1 MCPRGLWLVD
11 LTNFHWTF
19 LLLLRSIFNVKPCSN
34 LILTLLC
41 SCAQVA
47 RPTVLVLSFHGLIN
61 DIKLDDP
68 KLRECASG
76 ICCSFSCGLGSERFG
91 EGEVWGGVL
100 FGEVCRL
107 GRFAKRSVSLL
118 ALSLVLAGCK
128 NWNFYGHD
136 LSTEPPQVPGFKS
149 KAWRVSCLRIKPP
162 QVVCLASSVKTLSV
176 LTEYRTTAGGLPGF
190 KSKDL

>member
-1 MCPRGLWLVD
+1 MPK
-11 LTNFHWTF
+11 
-19 LLLLRSIFNVKPCSN
+19 RSRRV
-34 LILTLLC
+34 
-41 SCAQVA
+41 
-47 RPTVLVLSFHGLIN
+47 RPAAKRDQAENKMSTS
-61 DIKLDDP
+61 
-68 KLRECASG
+68 S
-76 ICCSFSCGLGSERFG
+76 ICCSFSCGLERWRFG
-91 EGEVWGGVL
+91 VWEVWGGVL